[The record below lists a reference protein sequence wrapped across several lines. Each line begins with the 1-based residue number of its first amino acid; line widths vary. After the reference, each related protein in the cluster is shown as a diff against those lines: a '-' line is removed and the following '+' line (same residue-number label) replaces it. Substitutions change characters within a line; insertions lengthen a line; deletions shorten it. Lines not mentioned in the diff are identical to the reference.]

1 MSPGVAD
8 NPNPT
13 EETPVSQD
21 FEALMAE
28 GLGASGRDDA
38 QAAIAAFRSAA
49 ALQPDSALPHFL
61 LGAEYAQSKRY
72 EEAEAAYAN
81 AVLLAPGFETARYQ
95 LGLLQYTSG
104 RAAMALVTWEPLAQL
119 ADGHPIRAFVLGFAA
134 LARDDFH
141 AALAEFEA
149 GMQANRENEPMNR
162 DIALV
167 VQAIRRKALA
177 EPGAIAQAEDGAPTE
192 GGTSDEGHVLLSA
205 YRQQGRLH

>member
-1 MSPGVAD
+1 M
-8 NPNPT
+8 
-13 EETPVSQD
+13 SQD

-38 QAAIAAFRSAA
+38 AAAIAAFRSAA

-61 LGAEYAQSKRY
+61 LGAEYAQARRY

-95 LGLLQYTSG
+95 LGLLQFTSG
-104 RAAMALVTWEPLAQL
+104 RAAMALVTWEPLGQL
-119 ADGHPIRAFVLGFAA
+119 PEGHPIRAFVLGFAA
-134 LARDDFH
+134 LARDDFP

-162 DIALV
+162 DIAQV
-167 VQAIRRKALA
+167 VQAIRRTMAA
-177 EPGAIAQAEDGAPTE
+177 AAAAAPAPAAASADGADNLDTPSA
-192 GGTSDEGHVLLSA
+192 GDGHVLLSA